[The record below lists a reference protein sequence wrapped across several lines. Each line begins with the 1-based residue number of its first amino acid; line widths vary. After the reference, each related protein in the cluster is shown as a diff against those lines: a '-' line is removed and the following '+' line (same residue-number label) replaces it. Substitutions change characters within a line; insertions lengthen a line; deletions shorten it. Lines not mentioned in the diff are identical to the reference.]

1 MIEYGKNE
9 NLPVE
14 NADFT
19 DAETKEQMLSCE
31 EDIIQGLIEAANFK
45 SDERKKIEIVRGG
58 KLFYSF
64 EIQPLSEDEYNA
76 ARKKHTKNQKNRR
89 LGIVV
94 SNDVNAVKYR
104 DQLIYNATVPEDRK
118 RLWDNK
124 KVWSALNAKN
134 IDIVSPLDVI
144 EYTLKAGEKDR
155 IIDII
160 DQISGFDGDTDIE
173 ETAKN

>member
-1 MIEYGKNE
+1 M
-9 NLPVE
+9 
-14 NADFT
+14 
-19 DAETKEQMLSCE
+19 
-31 EDIIQGLIEAANFK
+31 
-45 SDERKKIEIVRGG
+45 
-58 KLFYSF
+58 
-64 EIQPLSEDEYNA
+64 
-76 ARKKHTKNQKNRR
+76 
-89 LGIVV
+89 
-94 SNDVNAVKYR
+94 KYR

-124 KVWSALNAKN
+124 KVWAALNAKN